1 MASASFSNDAVSIV
15 VPVYK
20 SSSTIPQLVARI
32 HAAMLPITE
41 HEIILVD
48 DSSPDSSWGEITQI
62 SRSDI
67 RVRGIRF
74 GRNAGQHAALLAGIR
89 AAKHPVI
96 VTLDDDLQNPPEEI
110 PRLLEALVNGV
121 DVVYGVSPTLKQNL
135 WRRAASRWSRKIFTS
150 TLGF

>member
-32 HAAMLPITE
+32 HAAMLPTTE

-62 SRSDI
+62 SKSDN

-74 GRNAGQHAALLAGIR
+74 ARNAGQHAALLAGIR
-89 AAKHPVI
+89 AAKYPVI

-110 PRLLEALVNGV
+110 PRLLEA
-121 DVVYGVSPTLKQNL
+121 
-135 WRRAASRWSRKIFTS
+135 
-150 TLGF
+150 